1 MRNELEII
9 EQLEEWR
16 RHYDDWKRNHRA
28 SGDDIGDS
36 YPFVKNRRAPFSP
49 ARRALPMLN
58 LALISSAGA
67 YIDGTHPFDTSD
79 PEGDLTFREIP
90 SEIEPEDLRFAGRGY
105 DQTAV
110 ESDINSQVPLTR
122 LFEFEG
128 NGIIGQFN
136 PVFWSLCG
144 FIPDAGRVVDEL
156 VPALI
161 ERVNRNEVQAAL
173 LIPASRL
180 CHQTVSLIARGL
192 ELNGIPTMTLAV
204 IQDVIASARAPRG
217 ALYAGELGSVAGLPN
232 YPEHQ
237 RRILDEALRLI
248 EPMDQPG
255 VRKLGVELESSVEV
269 ARGER

>member
-1 MRNELEII
+1 MEII
-9 EQLEEWR
+9 EQLDEWR
-16 RHYDDWKRNHRA
+16 RHYDEWQRHRTNA
-28 SGDDIGDS
+28 DVIGDS
-36 YPFVKNRRAPFSP
+36 YPFLRNRRAPFSP

-67 YIDGTHPFDTSD
+67 YIDGTQPFDTSAS
-79 PEGDLTFREIP
+79 EGDLTFREIP
-90 SEIEPEDLRFAGRGY
+90 SEIESEDLRFAGKGY
-105 DQTAV
+105 DHTAV
-110 ESDINSQVPLTR
+110 ESDVNSQVPLTR

-156 VPALI
+156 VPALV

-180 CHQTVSLIARGL
+180 CHQTISLIARGL
-192 ELNGIPTMTLAV
+192 ELHGIPTMTLAV
-204 IQDVIASARAPRG
+204 LQDIVASVRPPRA
-217 ALYAGELGSVAGLPN
+217 AVYSGELGSVSGLPN

-248 EPMDQPG
+248 EPFDQPG
-255 VRKLGVELESSVEV
+255 VRKLNVELESSVEV

>member
-1 MRNELEII
+1 MEII
-9 EQLEEWR
+9 EQLDEWR
-16 RHYDDWKRNHRA
+16 RQYDGWKRENRA
-28 SGDDIGDS
+28 NSDEIGDS

-67 YIDGTHPFDTSD
+67 YIDGTQPFDTSATD
-79 PEGDLTFREIP
+79 GDLTYREIP
-90 SEIEPEDLRFAGRGY
+90 TEIESFDLRFAARGY
-105 DQTAV
+105 DPSAV
-110 ESDINSQVPLTR
+110 ESDVNSQVPLSR

-128 NGIIGQFN
+128 NGIIGQVN

-144 FIPDAGRVVDEL
+144 HIPDAGRVVEEL
-156 VPALI
+156 VPELI

-180 CHQTVSLIARGL
+180 CHQTLSLVARGL
-192 ELNGIPTMTLAV
+192 ELHGIPTMTLAV
-204 IQDVIASARAPRG
+204 DQEIVESARAPR
-217 ALYAGELGSVAGLPN
+217 AAIYAGELGSVAGIPN

-248 EPMDQPG
+248 EPMDQAG
-255 VRKLGVELESSVEV
+255 VRKLGVELQSKVEV

>member
-1 MRNELEII
+1 LEII
-9 EQLEEWR
+9 EQLDEWHR
-16 RHYDDWKRNHRA
+16 RYDGWKRDHRA
-28 SGDDIGDS
+28 TGDDIGDS

-67 YIDGTHPFDTSD
+67 YIDGTEPFDTSA

-90 SEIEPEDLRFAGRGY
+90 SEIEAEDIRFAGRGY

-110 ESDINSQVPLTR
+110 ELDINSQVPLTR

-144 FIPDAGRVVDEL
+144 VIPDAARVAEQL

-173 LIPASRL
+173 LIPASHL
-180 CHQTVSLIARGL
+180 CHQTISLIARGL
-192 ELNGIPTMTLAV
+192 ELDGIPTMTLAV
-204 IQDVIASARAPRG
+204 LQDIVASVRPPRA
-217 ALYAGELGSVAGLPN
+217 AVYAGESGSVAGQPN

-255 VRKLGVELESSVEV
+255 VRQLNVVMESSVEV